1 MKTCSEYRAMARET
15 LRGRWNE
22 MALIM
27 LVLFVI
33 SGVFSAPSSIASIFE
48 MPWLSMSL
56 SGLNSCLV
64 LLLIVPLEYALY
76 NLLLSFARNEEF
88 EGSYAMYICRDFAA
102 HWEKYVGS
110 GLLMGILVCLIAI
123 PTLLIGAIILGLAYS
138 LIPYIIR
145 DNPEMSIRDVLRTS
159 RMMMRGHKWEL
170 FVLQLSFIGWYLL
183 AILTLCIGLLWLT
196 PYVGQAMAHFY
207 EDVKA
212 EYEAKEDAEV
222 IPAE

>member
-27 LVLFVI
+27 LVIVLI
-33 SGVFSAPSSIASIFE
+33 TGCCYSPALITNLIG
-48 MPWLSMSL
+48 MQMLSMSL
-56 SGLNSCLV
+56 SGFHFCLV

-88 EGSYAMYICRDFAA
+88 EGSYAMYICRNFAA
-102 HWEKYVGS
+102 HWDKYVGS
-110 GLLMGILVCLIAI
+110 GLLMGLIIVLLYI
-123 PTLLIGAIILGLAYS
+123 PTLAIGSIILAFAYS
-138 LIPYIIR
+138 LVPFIIR
-145 DNPEMSIRDVLRTS
+145 DNPEMGVRDVLRTS
-159 RMMMRGHKWEL
+159 RLMMRGHKWEL

-183 AILTLCIGLLWLT
+183 ASLTLGIGGLWLT